1 MSKKTITM
9 IANDFTKVYRSSEQ
23 LYVTLLYNNVPLPNK
38 QVSFNI
44 NGVIY
49 NRTTGTDGRAKLNIN
64 LPSGVY
70 PCTVTSFSDDEYES
84 TSKNI
89 TITVVGSELIANDFS
104 KIYGTPDALYVTLL
118 FNKEPLINFPVQF
131 NLNGVRYQR
140 YTDNQGRAKLNIN
153 LMPGEYD
160 CTVWFEG
167 DSTHDSTSKSIK
179 ITVYKEKP
187 KKAITLLAVDFIK
200 TYGTSDPLKVTLYHQ
215 TSPLVNKEVYIT
227 INGVTYTRIT
237 DDRGEA
243 RLNISLI
250 PGEYTT
256 NVVTFSD
263 SEYAQ
268 SSKTIKV
275 TVKSNTKMDGTNVT
289 KTYRQSLAYQCAV
302 YDDFNNRVNCE
313 VSLTINGVT
322 YIRKTD
328 SEGLAKLNI
337 RLREGEYVLKAEY
350 KGDATHNPS
359 SITNTVVV
367 LPDITPLTKRASGN
381 YTIPGNNRGFIES
394 HIYIAQFNV
403 DNKILY
409 DIPNWGELIASKKAN
424 DIYFTKYEI
433 IDTDPRTMTAKFTTD
448 KYIDLTKGRAW
459 IYITNPF
466 HINFGGRILDID
478 YDKNT
483 GLYSYQC
490 QDGRRQY
497 ISKSKLS
504 VGESTNATIYDIL
517 ENRIASPGLSGKNTI
532 KISNEQKASCSRLL
546 SGLQPIDN
554 YNNLI
559 SGALKFDNKFKE
571 KAPTLLSFDSNID
584 KIMNF
589 AHIGG
594 FPTDVYFTPD
604 GIVHIDP
611 IDLDTWLN
619 SGIKLTHSDLVHY
632 KYGFDTTNIITSVG
646 VKNGGDVEYY
656 NDWGA
661 LVSYFGNNATIIDA
675 VTTSTNNASSNGSSS
690 TSSGNGVVTN
700 PSTGLRDNS
709 GANIAKNRP
718 IVINID
724 NINTWS
730 QDKKLMEDCATALR
744 NAGYTD
750 VRVSGVGPGYHTS
763 DITSGRVPNNGVS
776 FCIYGGYCAGTFW
789 DMCQPYIQN
798 HVKNRGIQ
806 IVFGFTNMPNYRR
819 SQTKH
824 LDKLTWLPRAWDD
837 NFSGLSGLSNPGQY
851 ITSRGIHYVY
861 GDNGTELG
869 QNLAKGN
876 SGSGSI
882 SSNTNTT
889 SGSSNTVVNTTQTYI
904 KALEEMSK
912 SIRNLLSF
920 QIRVPLND
928 PLFKNLHTNQ
938 MLWTELPSEFKLA
951 NLEKIFKI
959 LPTYKVNRGVPYQV
973 NRWYVETVKI
983 TCDSN
988 GLFADITLNPFPSSF
1003 SVYSNAVKSYAEAYD
1018 QAYKSSSNTTT
1029 SNNTTVSNANN
1040 IPARTDGK
1048 TDCSDTYSLC
1058 CAHTGSSANPS
1069 NHGYENRANAQG
1081 KIGKE
1086 GTNYADY
1093 VKGCTPKEAYKKLAK
1108 LHNYGNYVGYP
1119 DNHHACA
1126 SNTLYASTSN
1136 CGDRARLLKA
1146 CMDVLGQ
1153 PCVIYHVYN
1162 HYMNGVLING
1172 RWETVDLCYQSGSM
1186 PQYQTAGWH
1195 R

>member
-9 IANDFTKVYRSSEQ
+9 IADDLTKVYQSSKQ
-23 LYVTLLYNNVPLPNK
+23 LYVTLLDNDVPLSNK
-38 QVSFNI
+38 EVYFTI
-44 NGVIY
+44 NGVTYTRMTNNQGI
-49 NRTTGTDGRAKLNIN
+49 AQLNIN
-64 LPSGVY
+64 LGIGSY
-70 PCTVTSFSDDEYES
+70 SCTVTSFSDENYNA
-84 TSKNI
+84 TTK
-89 TITVVGSELIANDFS
+89 
-104 KIYGTPDALYVTLL
+104 
-118 FNKEPLINFPVQF
+118 
-131 NLNGVRYQR
+131 
-140 YTDNQGRAKLNIN
+140 
-153 LMPGEYD
+153 
-160 CTVWFEG
+160 
-167 DSTHDSTSKSIK
+167 K
-179 ITVYKEKP
+179 ITVTVTD
-187 KKAITLLAVDFIK
+187 KKDIVLLAVDFTK
-200 TYGTSDPLKVTLYHQ
+200 TYKTPDPLKVTLYHK
-215 TSPLVNKEVYIT
+215 TSPLINREVYIT
-227 INGVTYTRIT
+227 VNGITYTRIT
-237 DDRGEA
+237 DNTGEA
-243 RLNISLI
+243 RLNINLI
-250 PGEYTT
+250 PGEYTAR
-256 NVVTFSD
+256 VVTFSN
-263 SEYAQ
+263 SEYEQ
-268 SSKTIKV
+268 SSKTIKI

-289 KTYRQSLAYQCAV
+289 KTFRQSLAYQCAV
-302 YDDFNNRVNCE
+302 YDDFNNRVSCE

-322 YIRKTD
+322 YIRKTN

-403 DNKILY
+403 DNKSRY
-409 DIPNWGELIASKKAN
+409 DIPNWGEIIASNKAK

-433 IDTDPRTMTAKFTTD
+433 LDTDPRTMTAKFTTD

-459 IYITNPF
+459 VYITNPF

-497 ISKSKLS
+497 ISKSKVS
-504 VGESTNATIYDIL
+504 VDKSMNSTIYDVL

-532 KISNEQKASCSRLL
+532 PISNEQRTICSRLL

-594 FPTDVYFTPD
+594 FPTDVYFSPD

-632 KYGFDTTNIITSVG
+632 KYGFDTTNIITAVG
-646 VKNGGDVEYY
+646 VKNGGNVEYY
-656 NDWGA
+656 DDWEA
-661 LVSYFGNNATIIDA
+661 LVSYFGNNSTIIDA
-675 VTTSTNNASSNGSSS
+675 VTSSTNNTSSS
-690 TSSGNGVVTN
+690 GSTSGNGVVIN
-700 PSTGLRDNS
+700 QSTGLRDNS

-724 NINTWS
+724 NIHTYGA
-730 QDKKLMEDCATALR
+730 DKRTMEDCATALR

-819 SQTKH
+819 SQKNH

-876 SGSGSI
+876 TGSSST
-882 SSNTNTT
+882 SSNT
-889 SGSSNTVVNTTQTYI
+889 NTVVNTTQTYI

-938 MLWTELPSEFKLA
+938 MLWTELPRDFKLA

-959 LPTYKVNRGVPYQV
+959 LPTYKVNRGVAYQE

-983 TCDSN
+983 TCDNN

-1058 CAHTGSSANPS
+1058 CAHTGSSGNPS

-1081 KIGKE
+1081 KIGKD
-1086 GTNYADY
+1086 GTNYAEF
-1093 VKGCTPKEAYKKLAK
+1093 VKGCTPKEAYKKLASR
-1108 LHNYGNYVGYP
+1108 HNYGNYVGYS
-1119 DNHHACA
+1119 DNRHACA

-1172 RWETVDLCYQSGSM
+1172 KWETVDLCYQSGSM
-1186 PQYQTAGWH
+1186 PQYQTAGWN

>member
-9 IANDFTKVYRSSEQ
+9 IVDDLTKVYRSSEQ
-23 LYVTLLYNNVPLPNK
+23 LYVTLLYNNTPLTNK
-38 QVSFNI
+38 DVYFII
-44 NGVIY
+44 NGVHY
-49 NRTTGTDGRAKLNIN
+49 NRKTGEDGRAKLNIN
-64 LPSGVY
+64 LQGGVY
-70 PCTVTSFSDDEYES
+70 SCTVTSFSDEEYES

-89 TITVVGSELIANDFS
+89 TITVIGTKLTVDDFS
-104 KIYGTPDALYVTLL
+104 KIYGTPNPLEVGLSL
-118 FNKEPLINFPVQF
+118 NNEPLVNYAVNF
-131 NLNGVRYQR
+131 NINGVRYTR
-140 YTDNQGRAKLNIN
+140 YTDNQGIARININ
-153 LMPGEYD
+153 LMPGVYD
-160 CTVWFEG
+160 CNVWFEG

-179 ITVYKEKP
+179 ITVYD
-187 KKAITLLAVDFIK
+187 KKHITLLAVDFTK
-200 TYGTSDPLKVTLYHQ
+200 TYGTPDPLKITLYHQ

-237 DDRGEA
+237 DNKGEA
-243 RLNISLI
+243 RLNINLI

-268 SSKTIKV
+268 ASKTIKV

-289 KTYRQSLAYQCAV
+289 KTYSQSLAYQCAV
-302 YDDFNNRVNCE
+302 YDAFDNRVNCE

-322 YIRKTD
+322 YIRKSGD
-328 SEGLAKLNI
+328 DGLAKLNI

-394 HIYIAQFNV
+394 HIYITRV
-403 DNKILY
+403 DVDKKTWY
-409 DIPNWGELIASKKAN
+409 DSPNWGEIIASDKAN
-424 DIYFTKYEI
+424 DIYFTNYEI
-433 IDTDPRTMTAKFTTD
+433 LDTDPRTMTAKFTTD

-459 IYITNPF
+459 VYITNPY

-483 GLYSYQC
+483 GLYTYQC

-497 ISKSKLS
+497 ISKGRTITTSG
-504 VGESTNATIYDIL
+504 VIYDLL
-517 ENRIASPGLSGKNTI
+517 EALII
-532 KISNEQKASCSRLL
+532 KPAFKGYINKFPIGDEYRKVYSRQL
-546 SGLQPIDN
+546 SGLHPIGD
-554 YNNLI
+554 YDNLI

-571 KAPTLLSFDSNID
+571 RVDTLSYDSLID
-584 KIMNF
+584 KIMNYS
-589 AHIGG
+589 HYGG

-604 GIVHIDP
+604 GIIHIDP
-611 IDLDTWLN
+611 IDLDYWL
-619 SGIKLTHSDLVHY
+619 SHGIKLTHSDLVHY
-632 KYGFDTTNIITSVG
+632 KYGFDTTNIVTG
-646 VKNGGDVEYY
+646 VAVKDPNNNKVYDEWE
-656 NDWGA
+656 D
-661 LVSYFGNNATIIDA
+661 LIFYFGINNAIIDQ
-675 VTTSTNNASSNGSSS
+675 TTKSTGNSSSTAPTS
-690 TSSGNGVVTN
+690 TSSGNGVVIN
-700 PSTGLRDNS
+700 SKTGCRDNS
-709 GANIAKNRP
+709 GANIPKTMP
-718 IVINID
+718 IKISID
-724 NINTWS
+724 NIWGYS
-730 QDKKLMEDCATALR
+730 KDKQFMENVASTLR
-744 NAGYTD
+744 NYGYTN
-750 VRVSGVGPGYHTS
+750 VSVGGVGPGYHNS
-763 DITSGRVPNNGVS
+763 DVENASPNTCCLTI
-776 FCIYGGYCAGTFW
+776 FGGYCACTFSDYW
-789 DMCQPYIQN
+789 GYLAPKIKSG
-798 HVKNRGIQ
+798 VR
-806 IVFGFTNMPNYRR
+806 IVAGFTNMPNYHANKP
-819 SQTKH
+819 SSTNPNGTH
-824 LDKLTWLPRAWDD
+824 LDKITWLPKPWDMSCGI
-837 NFSGLSGLSNPGQY
+837 SGISNPGQK
-851 ITSRGIHYVY
+851 ILNAGVNWVY
-861 GDNGTELG
+861 GDTAQELG
-869 QNLAKGN
+869 ENLAKGN
-876 SGSGSI
+876 SASTT

-889 SGSSNTVVNTTQTYI
+889 SASNTVVDATATYN

-959 LPTYKVNRGVPYQV
+959 LPTYKVNRGVAYQV
-973 NRWYVETVKI
+973 NRWYIETVKI
-983 TCDSN
+983 ICDSN

-1018 QAYKSSSNTTT
+1018 QAFKSTSETTT
-1029 SNNTTVSNANN
+1029 SNNTTVSTVNN

-1058 CAHTGSSANPS
+1058 CAHTGSSSNPS

-1081 KIGKE
+1081 KIGRE

-1108 LHNYGNYVGYP
+1108 LHNYGNYSGYS
-1119 DNHHACA
+1119 DNRQACA
-1126 SNTLYASTSN
+1126 SNTLHASYTN

-1186 PQYQTAGWH
+1186 PQYQTAGWNK
-1195 R
+1195 